1 MKYYV
6 GHPLQERGAEQYTL
20 HGGKGEGMNFL
31 YVRNGKGLELWISL
45 DRCADMTRVIY
56 CGKNM
61 GYLSPCGNVAPAYYD
76 NNGMGFLKS
85 FSAGF
90 FTTCGFNGVGGPC
103 HDEGEDVPLHG
114 TIGNMPAELNGIEE
128 DENGLTIKATV
139 RDCVIFGRRMVMERT
154 YTVSYL
160 ENEFT
165 VSDTVTNE
173 GNSTSPY
180 LILYHCNMGYP
191 LLNENSIVRFPNE
204 RFWAETDN
212 AKETIDTA
220 LIMEKPQQNY
230 AERCYFFDAA
240 VGKNNKV
247 HAGIF
252 NPDIDAG
259 VVFSYDKEQLPC
271 LTEWKMM
278 GRRDYVLGIEPGNCF
293 PCPRDKMREKGVIKY
308 LDPDQS
314 NTTSV
319 SFKFTDTLDSFE
331 SEF

>member
-6 GHPLQERGAEQYTL
+6 GHSLQTRGAEIYTL

-45 DRCADMTRVIY
+45 DRCADITRVIY
-56 CGKNM
+56 DGKNM
-61 GYLSPCGNVAPAYYD
+61 GYLSPCGNVAPAFYD
-76 NNGMGFLKS
+76 HQGTGFLKS

-90 FTTCGFNGVGGPC
+90 FTTCGFNSVGAPC
-103 HDEGEDVPLHG
+103 CDDGEDLPLHG
-114 TIGNMPAELNGIEE
+114 SIGNTPAELNGIEE
-128 DENGLTIKATV
+128 TEDGLTIKATV
-139 RDCVIFGRRMVMERT
+139 RDCVIFGRKLVLKRA
-154 YTVSYL
+154 YFVSYL
-160 ENEFT
+160 ENKFT
-165 VSDTVTNE
+165 VSDTVTND
-173 GNSTSPY
+173 GDSTSPY

-191 LLNENSIVRFPNE
+191 LLSENSIVRFPNQKI
-204 RFWAETDN
+204 WAETDN
-212 AKETIDTA
+212 AIETIDTS

-230 AERCYFFDAA
+230 AERCYFFDAT

-247 HAGIF
+247 NTGIF

-259 VVFSYDKEQLPC
+259 VVLSYDKEQLPC

-319 SFKFTDTLDSFE
+319 SFKFTNTLDSFE
-331 SEF
+331 NEF